1 MAHYLKGT
9 TQKESN
15 FFAPIGLFRG
25 LGLEFGCLLRN
36 CDIVQQ
42 SLIYKT
48 CRRFCRVGK
57 ERMSDSLNKT
67 AICSFVQL
75 IYHEQP
81 ERIAHICSFVMSV
94 LSDSL
99 IVAHLSWA
107 IWSLT
112 FAHLSWVIW
121 AMSEWANSQPW
132 DFDPPVQKLILS
144 IALAG
149 DYFVGGQ

>member
-36 CDIVQQ
+36 CDIVQH

-57 ERMSDSLNKT
+57 ERMSDSLKKT

-75 IYHEQP
+75 IYHKQP
-81 ERIAHICSFVMSV
+81 ERIAHIRSFVMSV

-107 IWSLT
+107 IWSDPS
-112 FAHLSWVIW
+112 HLLICLEWF
-121 AMSEWANSQPW
+121 ERWANERIPN
-132 DFDPPVQKLILS
+132 PEILIPRFRS
-144 IALAG
+144 
-149 DYFVGGQ
+149 